1 MAVTVIR
8 FETTPNPHALKC
20 VLSGRVSEGSRP
32 FRTVEAAGKGAD
44 EGGHP
49 LAAALFAVSGVTG
62 VLLCGDWL
70 TVNKAPEAKWPAI
83 KRGVEKALAA
93 HG

>member
-8 FETTPNPHALKC
+8 FETTPNPNALKC
-20 VLSGRVSEGSRP
+20 VLSGRVSDGSRP
-32 FRTVEAAGKGAD
+32 FRSAEAAGD
-44 EGGHP
+44 GGMP
-49 LAAALFAVSGVTG
+49 LAVALFAVDGVTG

-70 TVNKAPEAKWPAI
+70 TVNKSPEAKWPAI